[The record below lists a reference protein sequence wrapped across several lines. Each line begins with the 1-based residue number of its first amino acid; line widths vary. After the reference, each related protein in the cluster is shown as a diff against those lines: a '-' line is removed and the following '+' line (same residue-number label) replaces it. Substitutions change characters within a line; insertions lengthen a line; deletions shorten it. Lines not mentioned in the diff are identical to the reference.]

1 MLFRFVSRRRSRP
14 PAYRKTRISTLPCL
28 ALPCL
33 AIHLRPFQKSSATSK
48 TSGSFLDGLLDR
60 MLLDA
65 RTHFISRGKAIA
77 TVTTTSYALTVAL
90 KHAQHKPDSKSTM
103 ISPCPST
110 EGQARP
116 LWSLPFE
123 HAGTTSP
130 RVCCESSVGSCL
142 WTRTR
147 Q

>member
-1 MLFRFVSRRRSRP
+1 M
-14 PAYRKTRISTLPCL
+14 PCL

-33 AIHLRPFQKSSATSK
+33 AIHLRPFQKFCHVENIWIVPDLTDFWIGCCST
-48 TSGSFLDGLLDR
+48 
-60 MLLDA
+60 

-130 RVCCESSVGSCL
+130 KGMLREQRRLMPVDTDTTVKLHVETALPDGTKSGCPHFFL
-142 WTRTR
+142 
-147 Q
+147 